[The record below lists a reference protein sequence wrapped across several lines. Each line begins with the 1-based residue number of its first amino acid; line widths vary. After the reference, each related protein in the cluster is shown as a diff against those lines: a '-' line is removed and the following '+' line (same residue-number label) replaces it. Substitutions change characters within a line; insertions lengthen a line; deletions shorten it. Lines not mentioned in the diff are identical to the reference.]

1 MSTPSVTSATSTTGT
16 TGTDTSAALDR
27 FSQIGQDTFLKL
39 MMAQLQN
46 QDPMNP
52 TDSTQFLA
60 QTAQFT
66 TVEKLTSMAAQTTQ
80 ALTLQRDLGA
90 AGMVGRTVTY
100 TATDGSPTQGAVS
113 SVRFTDA
120 GPVLEVGSDEVPLDS
135 VLGVIA

>member
-1 MSTPSVTSATSTTGT
+1 MTVSGVPSTGTSTTP
-16 TGTDTSAALDR
+16 TDPSAMSMDQL
-27 FSQIGQDTFLKL
+27 GGDTFLKL
-39 MMAQLQN
+39 MVAQLRN

-66 TVEKLTSMAAQTTQ
+66 TVEKLTTMAEQTTQ
-80 ALTLQRDLGA
+80 AVTLQRDLGA

-100 TATDGSPTQGAVS
+100 TAADGSQAQGAVG

-135 VLGVIA
+135 ILGVTA

>member
-1 MSTPSVTSATSTTGT
+1 MTVPSVTGSTGT
-16 TGTDTSAALDR
+16 SSTPTDTSGALSMD
-27 FSQIGQDTFLKL
+27 QLGGDTFLKL
-39 MMAQLQN
+39 MVAQLRN

-66 TVEKLTSMAAQTTQ
+66 TVEKLTTMAAQTTQ

-90 AGMVGRTVTY
+90 AGMVGRTVSY
-100 TATDGSPTQGAVS
+100 TAADGSQAQGAVD

-120 GPVLEVGSDEVPLDS
+120 GPVLAVGSDEVPLDS
-135 VLGVIA
+135 VLGVTA

>member
-1 MSTPSVTSATSTTGT
+1 MTVPSVGSSTGT
-16 TGTDTSAALDR
+16 TPTDPSSAMPMDQL
-27 FSQIGQDTFLKL
+27 GGDTFLKL
-39 MMAQLQN
+39 MVAQLRN

-66 TVEKLTSMAAQTTQ
+66 TVEKLTSMADQTTQ

-90 AGMVGRTVTY
+90 AGMVGRTVSY
-100 TATDGSPTQGAVS
+100 TAADGSTAQGAVG
-113 SVRFTDA
+113 SVRFTDT

-135 VLGVIA
+135 VLGVTA

>member
-1 MSTPSVTSATSTTGT
+1 MTVPSVGSSTPATPTDPSSAMPMDQLG
-16 TGTDTSAALDR
+16 G
-27 FSQIGQDTFLKL
+27 DTFLKL
-39 MMAQLQN
+39 MVAQLRN

-100 TATDGSPTQGAVS
+100 TATDGSPTQGAVG

>member
-1 MSTPSVTSATSTTGT
+1 MTVPSVGSSTAATPTDPSSAMPMDQLG
-16 TGTDTSAALDR
+16 GD
-27 FSQIGQDTFLKL
+27 IFLKL
-39 MMAQLQN
+39 MVAQLRN

-90 AGMVGRTVTY
+90 AGMVGRTVSY
-100 TATDGSPTQGAVS
+100 TATD
-113 SVRFTDA
+113 
-120 GPVLEVGSDEVPLDS
+120 
-135 VLGVIA
+135 